1 MRKRTGDAIMSEIC
15 QTAPRAGAHK
25 KASDRAFR
33 AKKEC
38 FTALQAGRT
47 GLAKFRNLNNSY
59 EALDPMSDSSREF
72 LGYNLHS
79 LWEPS

>member
-1 MRKRTGDAIMSEIC
+1 MSEIC
-15 QTAPRAGAHK
+15 QTASRSGPRK
-25 KASDRAFR
+25 KALDRAFR
-33 AKKEC
+33 TKNEC
-38 FTALQAGRT
+38 FTPFQAGRT
-47 GLAKFRNLNNSY
+47 GSAKFRNLNNSY